1 MSAERLSPESSLT
14 GLCSLALVSPTRTMR
29 VIPLLAAFV
38 FLGIAA
44 AGAIPEVAA
53 VHDIVPDGKYGR
65 DLGLPTETSL
75 IPIPRATPP
84 DVAGTKRLPP
94 DVAWHAKHTGKHS
107 RSAASCRDGTL
118 IFLLGSSSGD
128 SYHHNKSS
136 KKGKHYHSTTSQGA
150 KPTNVGSHTPPLPTA
165 SVHAHHSYT
174 PTSSSDHSKY
184 TGKPSRRLTY
194 TSGLDPTE
202 SVHSNGV

>member
-94 DVAWHAKHTGKHS
+94 DVVWHAKHT
-107 RSAASCRDGTL
+107 
-118 IFLLGSSSGD
+118 GSSSGD

-194 TSGLDPTE
+194 TSGLDPTGTM
-202 SVHSNGV
+202 SILKSTWGVA